1 MAKGIKE
8 STVGD
13 VTIERFAQGKANR
26 GKVLAAVQAHADD
39 VPLFC
44 AGTIAKLL
52 DEGYTGYLIQMTND
66 EKCGPSS
73 SLGETIRSNERD
85 IDKLVEVLCFKK
97 VFHLGYR
104 NHRLDEASPTELR
117 ARLIFLFRYL
127 KVDTVL
133 TFNPWGHSE
142 ENPDHYVTG
151 QAVEAAR
158 WMAGMAKD
166 YPEQVAAG
174 IQPHTV
180 TEQYYWAVRP
190 GQPCN
195 RVVDVSAH
203 IDHKIAAMS
212 TNKSQGPAGCHGS
225 RLKERLARQGLHLPD
240 LGNDDETADRAYIR
254 MFGLRDFEKLGQQYG
269 LNYAE
274 GFYYMPPGGTF
285 TGCVD
290 PATVEQYVAA
300 NALPIE

>member
-1 MAKGIKE
+1 MAEEIKE
-8 STVGD
+8 STVDD
-13 VTIERFAQGKANR
+13 VTIERFAQEKVNR

-85 IDKLVEVLCFKK
+85 IDKLVEVLGFKK

-166 YPEQVAAG
+166 YPEQIAAG
-174 IQPHTV
+174 I
-180 TEQYYWAVRP
+180 
-190 GQPCN
+190 
-195 RVVDVSAH
+195 
-203 IDHKIAAMS
+203 
-212 TNKSQGPAGCHGS
+212 
-225 RLKERLARQGLHLPD
+225 
-240 LGNDDETADRAYIR
+240 
-254 MFGLRDFEKLGQQYG
+254 
-269 LNYAE
+269 
-274 GFYYMPPGGTF
+274 
-285 TGCVD
+285 
-290 PATVEQYVAA
+290 
-300 NALPIE
+300 